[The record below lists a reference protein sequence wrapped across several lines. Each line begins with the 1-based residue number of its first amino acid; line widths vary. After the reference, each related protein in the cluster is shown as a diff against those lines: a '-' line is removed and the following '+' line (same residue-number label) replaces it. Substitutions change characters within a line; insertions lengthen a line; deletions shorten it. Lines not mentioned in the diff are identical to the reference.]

1 MEKDNNNLTYDQA
14 IQKAQAIVNELEQ
27 VQALSMEDYKQRS
40 KEVKLLLDYCEQQL
54 KNIERDLF
62 V

>member
-1 MEKDNNNLTYDQA
+1 MEKDNNTLTYDQA

-27 VQALSMEDYKQRS
+27 AQALSMEDYKQRS

-54 KNIERDLF
+54 KNIEKDLF